1 MLQRIAVLSDIHGN
15 LAALEAVTADLARRG
30 AERVINLGDHISGPL
45 WPRETLH
52 YLMQQ
57 DWIQIKGNHDR
68 QLVDQA
74 PQKHGASDRY
84 ANQFLTER
92 ERAWLR
98 ALPATLTLQA
108 EFHLFHGTPSSDTTY
123 LLETVEHGRAR
134 LATPAEIQPRLGRP
148 PARVLLCGHS
158 HLPRVVHLPENSLI
172 INPGSV
178 GLPAYEDDSAE
189 PHVMETGSPHARYAL
204 LERHNEDWVVELV
217 TVAYNYQQ
225 AADQALRNNRPD
237 WATGL
242 LTGYMQ
248 PALTS

>member
-15 LAALEAVTADLARRG
+15 LAALEAVTADLARRQV
-30 AERVINLGDHISGPL
+30 ERVLNLGDHISGPL

-57 DWIQIKGNHDR
+57 NWIQIKGNHDR
-68 QLVDQA
+68 QLVDQD
-74 PQKHGASDRY
+74 PTKHGASDRY
-84 ANQFLTER
+84 ANHFLTDG

-123 LLETVEHGRAR
+123 LLETIEHGRAR
-134 LATPAEIQPRLGRP
+134 LATPAEIQLRLGEP
-148 PARVLLCGHS
+148 QTRVLLCGHT
-158 HLPRVVHLPENSLI
+158 HIPRVVHLPENRLI

-178 GLPAYEDDSAE
+178 GLPAYEDDSTE
-189 PHVMETGSPHARYAL
+189 FHVMETGSPHARYAL
-204 LERHNEDWVVELV
+204 LEHHNGDWGVELV

-225 AADQALRNNRPD
+225 AADQARRNNRPD
-237 WATGL
+237 WAMGL